1 MNNKLILVFS
11 LLCSFVL
18 FSQENKRSF
27 SLQEAIVYGQEN
39 NRNIKNANLNIL
51 AAEQQVWTTTALG
64 LPQINGAIDYQTY
77 LQTPFETNNSGSA
90 DPEASV
96 NPFSFFFPNHNL
108 TPSITLSQ
116 LLFDGGY
123 IVGLQSNKVFLE
135 ISKNAKDKT
144 VNNIETDIVSAYNNA
159 LLTKESIAIMKN
171 NISTLSSNL
180 NETTKIFENGL
191 TEEEDVEQL
200 QLTLSNLENNLKSL
214 ETLYDI
220 SKGYLKILL
229 GIDPEETIALTDT
242 LEDLITK
249 NISLDLINSDHPVSN
264 NIDYKIAENEV
275 QSKQLEYKLEKSE
288 QLPKINAFITSNYIG
303 ISDEFSNLFKRE
315 QDWLFTTVAGA
326 SLKIPIFSSFGGKA
340 KRQKAKIEWD
350 IAKNNLIVA
359 KNTLSLQFKNA
370 KNEYTLAIDTYANK
384 QKNLTL
390 AEKIERKNTIKF
402 KEGISGSFD
411 LRQAQLQL
419 YTSQQEYLQA
429 IIDVI
434 NKRATLKNLLNIKQ

>member
-11 LLCSFVL
+11 FLYSLTL
-18 FSQENKRSF
+18 TSQENKLSF

-51 AAEQQVWTTTALG
+51 AAEQQVWVTTARG

-77 LQTPFETNNSGSA
+77 LQTPFETGDSGP
-90 DPEASV
+90 D
-96 NPFSFFFPNHNL
+96 NPFSFFFPSHNL
-108 TPSITLSQ
+108 TPSVSLSQ
-116 LLFDGGY
+116 LIFDGSY
-123 IVGLQSNKVFLE
+123 IVGLQANKVFLE

-144 VNNIETDIVSAYNNA
+144 VNTVETNIISAYNNA

-171 NISTLSSNL
+171 NIAALNSNL

-191 TEEEDVEQL
+191 TEEENVEQL

-214 ETLYDI
+214 KAFYDI
-220 SKGYLKILL
+220 SKGYLKIFM
-229 GIDPEETIALTDT
+229 GIDSKETIELTDT
-242 LEDLITK
+242 LDNLITK
-249 NISLDLINSDHPVSN
+249 NITLDLINDSHPIAN

-275 QSKQLEYKLEKSE
+275 QSKQLEYKLEKSQ
-288 QLPKINAFITSNYIG
+288 QLPKINAFISSNYIG
-303 ISDEFSNLFKRE
+303 ISDEFSNFFTRQ

-340 KRQKAKIEWD
+340 KREKAKIEWD
-350 IAKNNLIVA
+350 IAKNNLILT
-359 KNTLSLQFKNA
+359 KNTISLEFKNA
-370 KNEYTLAIDTYANK
+370 KNEYSLAIDTYANK

-390 AEKIERKNTIKF
+390 AQKIERKNTVKF
-402 KEGISGSFD
+402 KEGIASSFD

-434 NKRATLKNLLNIKQ
+434 NKKATLKNLLNIKQ